1 MRLLEVR
8 MTRAAPGAHAT
19 GSNAPFDDGRKGRFF
34 VVAGA
39 ARGFGRGGAPG
50 RAAAETEDRS

>member
-1 MRLLEVR
+1 

-39 ARGFGRGGAPG
+39 ARGFGREGAPG